1 MKNNENKKTFFSSK
15 LFLLLLSFL
24 VALGSWV
31 AVVATVS
38 TEQTTTIY
46 NVPITLPAS
55 PSYKNYGI
63 EIVGSTVA
71 STTVNITVKGD
82 RAVVS
87 TLKRD
92 SFTATPL
99 FTNVTEAGTYE
110 LTLQITKNNPL
121 LSFEITMVSPPR
133 ITLTFAE
140 VESKTFNITPAA
152 DKISPADGYLL
163 DTLSLSA
170 SEVTISG
177 PKSELANIARVMAE
191 VSAKDVAKTSFTETC
206 KLTIYDSAGRELD
219 KTNFSFSISSV
230 DVTVPVYKRGA
241 LKLDIGFVN
250 IPEGFNISTL
260 NYKLSV
266 EEINVAAVETIIDA
280 LTTRTVGYIDLTTID
295 LNKSYS
301 FEVTLPAGV
310 VNLDNITTITVTF
323 PKDDLASKKVDIGD
337 IRLENASGSFNY
349 TIETIKINNVTVIAH
364 TNDIDNIL
372 GSSAVAVADVS
383 SLVLENGSYTVPVS
397 IIIPG
402 YPSAW
407 AVGAYS
413 VVIKVER
420 K

>member
-1 MKNNENKKTFFSSK
+1 MNNKDHKKGFFSSK

-24 VALGSWV
+24 VALISWV

-46 NVPITLPAS
+46 NVPITLPNS
-55 PSYKNYGI
+55 PSYLNYGI
-63 EIVGSTVA
+63 EIVGNTVQN
-71 STTVNITVKGD
+71 TTVNITVKGD

-99 FTNVTEAGTYE
+99 FNNVTEAGTYD

-140 VESKTFNITPAA
+140 VESKVFNIVPVA
-152 DKISPADGYLL
+152 DNISPAEGYLIEA
-163 DTLSLSA
+163 LSIS
-170 SEVTISG
+170 SNEVTISG
-177 PKSELANIARVMAE
+177 PKGELANIAKVTAE
-191 VSAKDVAKTSFTETC
+191 VSAKDVAKTSFTESC
-206 KLTIYDSAGRELD
+206 IIKIYDANNRELD
-219 KTNFSFSISSV
+219 KTNFSFSLNSV
-230 DVTVPVYKRGA
+230 DVTVPVYKRGI
-241 LKLDIGFVN
+241 LKLDVAFVN

-280 LTTRTVGYIDLTTID
+280 LTTRTIGYIDLSTVD
-295 LNKSYS
+295 LNMTYS
-301 FEVTLPAGV
+301 FDVSLPAGV
-310 VNLDNITTITVTF
+310 TNLDNITTVTVTF
-323 PKDDLASKKVDIGD
+323 PKENLANKKIDISD
-337 IRLENASGSFNY
+337 IRIENASENFKY
-349 TIETIKINNVTVIAH
+349 TIETVKINNVMIIAH
-364 TNDIDNIL
+364 TDDIDKISGN
-372 GSSAVAVADVS
+372 SAVAVADVS
-383 SLVLENGSYTVPVS
+383 ALVLENGSYTVPVS

-420 K
+420 N